1 MQNLGAYT
9 DGQTGEND
17 SSDYLYIHF
26 PKLSIPFLTI
36 IRSSWCNFRRTSNIQ
51 FLCSLSCSLFDQH
64 ILTSNLVF
72 TMGLKYF
79 THLKRKMLELCLK
92 ILISHLK
99 LRCASIYWAS
109 FKTWHNNTFDM
120 IKHAIEVGVEQFG
133 TCAPLVCIAAGCS
146 PAETREMHLVLV

>member
-1 MQNLGAYT
+1 MTY
-9 DGQTGEND
+9 
-17 SSDYLYIHF
+17 
-26 PKLSIPFLTI
+26 LTI
-36 IRSSWCNFRRTSNIQ
+36 FTYIFTNLVYPFWQFAIVDEGYKIADTAIRSSWCYFQRTSNLP
-51 FLCSLSCSLFDQH
+51 FLCSLSCSLLDQH